1 MAVCLGL
8 LSVWFLYLMQLLT
21 SNLCLQVAEGYAK
34 RSDYWLQLQY
44 TLLLSV
50 L

>member
-1 MAVCLGL
+1 MAFCLGL
-8 LSVWFLYLMQLLT
+8 LYVWFLYLMQLLT
-21 SNLCLQVAEGYAK
+21 SNLCLQVAEGCAK